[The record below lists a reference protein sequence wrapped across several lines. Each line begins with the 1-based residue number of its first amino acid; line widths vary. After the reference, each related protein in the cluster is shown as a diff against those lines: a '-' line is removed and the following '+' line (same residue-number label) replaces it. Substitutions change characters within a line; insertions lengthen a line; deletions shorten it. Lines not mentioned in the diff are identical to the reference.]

1 MIIRFNPSPSIPFSS
16 PSPSLL
22 SPLFVLLLIPSSWIF
37 KLSNPVT
44 NILQMPLPLN
54 PFLCFYFL
62 TVPYMYPLL
71 LFHFL
76 FLHCNF
82 SLSLVPFPPSRLQF
96 FPFSYSIFSFFTHHF
111 HFPLFRFH
119 FPFTPL
125 PFPHFPESICTSSAL
140 IFPLFW
146 VTFSSSPPPF
156 FPTFAQV
163 QYLPL
168 HCSP

>member
-1 MIIRFNPSPSIPFSS
+1 MIIRSTPSSSLFPLTTSPLIPFCVTTYPIQLDSQR
-16 PSPSLL
+16 
-22 SPLFVLLLIPSSWIF
+22 
-37 KLSNPVT
+37 SNPVT
-44 NILQMPLPLN
+44 KYSTMLLPLT
-54 PFLCFYFL
+54 PLLCFHFL

-82 SLSLVPFPPSRLQF
+82 SLSLISFHLLLQF
-96 FPFSYSIFSFFTHHF
+96 FPFSYSIFPFFTHIFPFTTSVPPFRF
-111 HFPLFRFH
+111 HFLIFPFLRFH

-125 PFPHFPESICTSSAL
+125 PFSSSLAH
-140 IFPLFW
+140 IFPICI
-146 VTFSSSPPPF
+146 PF
-156 FPTFAQV
+156 FPSFAQV